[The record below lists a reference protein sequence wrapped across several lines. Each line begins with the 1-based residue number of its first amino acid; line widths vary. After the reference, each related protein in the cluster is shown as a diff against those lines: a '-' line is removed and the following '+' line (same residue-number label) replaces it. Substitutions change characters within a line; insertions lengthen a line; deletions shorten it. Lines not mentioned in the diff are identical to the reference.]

1 MIGLKDMI
9 SKHVPPVRG
18 SIERA
23 LRDGLERLCL
33 QLDSIGNQLTISNPT
48 MFENEVYQVIL
59 LLRTLSCFYSP
70 VVLQIQTVLLK
81 DRVCGPVGNRP
92 FQPCSARLATVKS
105 RFLLAF

>member
-1 MIGLKDMI
+1 MGLKDMI

-23 LRDGLERLCL
+23 LRDRLERLCL
-33 QLDSIGNQLTISNPT
+33 QLVSIGNQLTLSNPT
-48 MFENEVYQVIL
+48 MFENEVYQVLL

-81 DRVCGPVGNRP
+81 DRVCGSVGNRP
-92 FQPCSARLATVKS
+92 FQPCSACLATIKI